1 MKRWVAALRLVG
13 IGWYIAICIALGIG
27 VGFWLDHVADT
38 KPLLTL
44 IGLGFG
50 LLLAFFGVYR
60 MLLPALRQERDKD
73 RGDK

>member
-1 MKRWVAALRLVG
+1 MKRRVAALRLVG

-27 VGFWLDHVADT
+27 VGFWLDQVADT
-38 KPLLTL
+38 EPLLTL